1 MGAKGDAGDLE
12 LTNMFEVFRDRKLEQ
27 EQAAQDIVGVQA
39 PAKGGDVQRKTPRLK
54 PETAGSSPSSPQA
67 VLQTSQE
74 KLRELMETQ
83 KTSGAS
89 AGPQAEKIATA
100 SEDQRLVV
108 GPRIRLQGDV
118 TNCDTLII
126 EGHFEGSAKTRMIQ
140 VARGGSVSGEAEV
153 ETAEI
158 VGEFEGKLTVSNR
171 LVVHAT
177 GRVKGTVRYFAVE
190 IEAGGQISGDVQ
202 VTEEGL
208 AGPAK
213 TKSDDSPDIVEMFEA
228 AS

>member
-1 MGAKGDAGDLE
+1 MRPRSK
-12 LTNMFEVFRDRKLEQ
+12 R
-27 EQAAQDIVGVQA
+27 
-39 PAKGGDVQRKTPRLK
+39 PRL
-54 PETAGSSPSSPQA
+54 
-67 VLQTSQE
+67 
-74 KLRELMETQ
+74 
-83 KTSGAS
+83 S
-89 AGPQAEKIATA
+89 A
-100 SEDQRLVV
+100 
-108 GPRIRLQGDV
+108 
-118 TNCDTLII
+118 
-126 EGHFEGSAKTRMIQ
+126 
-140 VARGGSVSGEAEV
+140 VSGEAEV

-213 TKSDDSPDIVEMFEA
+213 TKSDDNPDIVETFEA